1 MQITAPWH
9 RRGVALLR
17 IVVGIIFLWA
27 GLDKLLGSGPEGWTA
42 AGFLG
47 HATGGSLGWPFVAA
61 PAADAAAVIYNPTH
75 DLWVSL
81 SKNTTALAI
90 INPMV
95 VYGEIGIGISLILGL
110 LTRFGAIMGAL
121 MMALFF
127 VAGWAFTNGI
137 VEEHL
142 TYMVVLLA
150 IAGLGAGKYYGL
162 DQWAA
167 STAFGQRHD
176 WIRKWI
182 LSGDPLEPVGTTAAS
197 GAATASASA

>member
-27 GLDKLLGSGPEGWTA
+27 GLDKLLGGPAGGWTA

-47 HATGGSLGWPFVAA
+47 HATGGSLGWPFVTGT
-61 PAADAAAVIYNPTH
+61 PAAGTIYNPTH

-81 SKNTTALAI
+81 STNSTALAV
-90 INPMV
+90 INPLV

-127 VAGWAFTNGI
+127 VSGWAFTNGI

-162 DQWAA
+162 DEWAA
-167 STAFGQRHD
+167 RTEFGQQHD

-182 LSGDPLEPVGTTAAS
+182 LSGDPWEQAGTTA
-197 GAATASASA
+197 

>member
-1 MQITAPWH
+1 MQITSPWH

-17 IVVGIIFLWA
+17 ITVGIIFLWA
-27 GLDKLLGSGPEGWTA
+27 GLDKLLGGPAGGWSA
-42 AGFLG
+42 AGYLG
-47 HATGGSLGWPFVAA
+47 HATGGSLGWPFVTTPVAEGA
-61 PAADAAAVIYNPTH
+61 VVIYNPTH

-81 SKNTTALAI
+81 SKNSTALAI

-95 VYGEIGIGISLILGL
+95 VYGEIGIGISLILGF

-127 VAGWAFTNGI
+127 VAGWSFTNGI

-162 DQWAA
+162 DEWAA
-167 STAFGQRHD
+167 KTEFGQKHD
-176 WIRKWI
+176 WFRKWI
-182 LSGDPLEPVGTTAAS
+182 LSGDPWEQQPAGLTA
-197 GAATASASA
+197 

>member
-1 MQITAPWH
+1 MGRPGQAPGERTH
-9 RRGVALLR
+9 RLV
-17 IVVGIIFLWA
+17 
-27 GLDKLLGSGPEGWTA
+27 
-42 AGFLG
+42 
-47 HATGGSLGWPFVAA
+47 GSLGWPFVAA

-81 SKNTTALAI
+81 SKNDTAMAI
-90 INPMV
+90 VNPLV

-167 STAFGQRHD
+167 GTEFGQNHHF
-176 WIRKWI
+176 IRKWL
-182 LSGDPLEPVGTTAAS
+182 LSGDPLEPTSATGVTTA
-197 GAATASASA
+197 TA

>member
-1 MQITAPWH
+1 MQITARWH
-9 RRGVALLR
+9 RMGVALLR
-17 IVVGIIFLWA
+17 IVVGVIFLWA
-27 GLDKLLGSGPEGWTA
+27 GLDKLLGSSAWTA

-47 HATGGSLGWPFVAA
+47 HATGGSLGWPFVTGS
-61 PAADAAAVIYNPTH
+61 PAEGTIYNPTH

-81 SKNTTALAI
+81 STNSTAMAI
-90 INPMV
+90 INPLV
-95 VYGEIGIGISLILGL
+95 VFGEIGIGVSLILGF

-127 VAGWAFTNGI
+127 VAAWSFTNG
-137 VEEHL
+137 VVNEHL

-162 DQWAA
+162 DEWAA
-167 STAFGQRHD
+167 RTDFGQKHN

-182 LSGDPLEPVGTTAAS
+182 LSGDPWEPVLS
-197 GAATASASA
+197 

>member
-27 GLDKLLGSGPEGWTA
+27 GLDKLLGSGPTGWSA
-42 AGFLG
+42 AGFLA

-81 SKNTTALAI
+81 SKNDTAMAI
-90 INPMV
+90 VNPLV

-142 TYMVVLLA
+142 TYIVVLLA

-167 STAFGQRHD
+167 STEFGQNHNFF
-176 WIRKWI
+176 RKWF
-182 LSGDPLEPVGTTAAS
+182 LSGDPLEPAS
-197 GAATASASA
+197 VTSATNATSATA